1 MPAVDA
7 PAATLLNV
15 FLAQDIALLRNL
27 RDSAFDAVSAGEGTL
42 VSSTVNGSSFSFSV
56 PSSMS
61 KMQVMTM
68 AQMAL
73 DYRARNICRAV
84 TRTQA
89 LFN

>member
-1 MPAVDA
+1 MDA
-7 PAATLLNV
+7 PAATILNV

-61 KMQVMTM
+61 KMQVMAT

>member
-1 MPAVDA
+1 MDA
-7 PAATLLNV
+7 PAATVLNV

-27 RDSAFDAVSAGEGTL
+27 RDSAFDAVSANEGTL

-56 PSSMS
+56 PSSLS
-61 KMQVMTM
+61 KLQVMAI

-89 LFN
+89 MFN

>member
-1 MPAVDA
+1 VDA
-7 PAATLLNV
+7 PASTILNV
-15 FLAQDIALLRNL
+15 FLAQDIALVRNL
-27 RDSAFDAVSAGEGTL
+27 RDNAFDAVSSSEGML

-56 PSSMS
+56 PSSLS
-61 KMQVMTM
+61 KMQVMAM

>member
-1 MPAVDA
+1 MDA
-7 PAATLLNV
+7 PASTILNV
-15 FLAQDIALLRNL
+15 FLAQDIALVRNL
-27 RDSAFDAVSAGEGTL
+27 RDNAFDAVSSSEGML

-56 PSSMS
+56 PSSLS
-61 KMQVMTM
+61 KMQVMAM